1 MESCGVLPKISA
13 MTGACDAWKYG
24 KLSGIPAIVFGPG
37 QIKFAHSAEEQI
49 RFEDVMIAAQ
59 VIEDFSNTF

>member
-1 MESCGVLPKISA
+1 
-13 MTGACDAWKYG
+13 MTAACDAWKYD

-37 QIKFAHSAEEQI
+37 QIKFAHSPEEQI
-49 RFEDVMIAAQ
+49 KFVDLMIAAQ